1 MDKQFFSIIA
11 GLLLLASCAQV
22 GTISGGQKD
31 SKAPGL
37 VENGMQPPNGSVHF
51 QARQISL
58 SFDEYIRLNNPT
70 ETISVAPAD
79 VKVKAGIKKR
89 TVLLT
94 LEGELKPETTYA
106 IYLNGTVQ
114 DITESNDSLIQYV
127 FSTGDFI
134 DTISYT
140 GVVADAFTYAPLK
153 NVLVGLYPVT
163 DTSANFNRK
172 PAYFAQTDA
181 QGNFTCSY
189 IKPGS
194 FKVLAFED
202 QNRDLI
208 WQSTERL
215 GFKADFIQLD
225 STLLDSVPIRVY
237 APERK
242 PKARSISFEG
252 PGLLTIGSNADLRE
266 AEIFVDGVQVKS
278 PKYEYTNDSIA
289 VLIQPEDVTELSVV
303 VRTADYS
310 DTLGLRLSPYDK
322 TRNAAYHTNLKNG
335 MLLPAE
341 HLLIRFSDR
350 ITGIDTTRM
359 QLLKAD
365 TLSLPFSAR
374 IIGENLLE
382 VMFDS
387 ADNSDLKFRLLQQ
400 AVSFAKSKSLAEIEI
415 AVKHQLF
422 KNFGTIVLSAKDL
435 PDYAIIQLMDE
446 NTIVRRIPYQS
457 ISNSLLIETL
467 EPKTYTFRVLLD
479 ENGNG
484 KWDGGNFELGKQP
497 EMILFFNESVKVRA
511 NWEME
516 VLLTPKK

>member
-1 MDKQFFSIIA
+1 MDKQFLSIIA

-31 SKAPGL
+31 SKAPGI
-37 VENGMQPPNGSVHF
+37 VENGLQPPNGNVQF
-51 QARQISL
+51 QSRQISL
-58 SFDEYIRLNNPT
+58 TFDEYIRLNNPA
-70 ETISVAPAD
+70 ETISIAPAD
-79 VKVKAGIKKR
+79 VKVKAELKKR

-94 LEGELKPETTYA
+94 LEGDLKPETTYA

-127 FSTGDFI
+127 FSTGDYI

-140 GVVADAFTYAPLK
+140 GKVTDAFTYAPLK
-153 NVLVGLYPVT
+153 NVLVGLYSLA
-163 DTSANFNRK
+163 DTTTGFNRR

-194 FKVLAFED
+194 FRVLAFED

-208 WQSTERL
+208 WQQTERL
-215 GFKADFIQLD
+215 GFKSDLIQLD
-225 STLLDSVPIRVY
+225 STLQDSIPIRVY

-252 PGLLTIGSNADLRE
+252 PGLLTIGSNSDLRD
-266 AEIFVDGVQVKS
+266 AEIFVDGIRVEG
-278 PKYEYTNDSIA
+278 PKYQYTNDSIA
-289 VLIQPEDVTELSVV
+289 VLVQPEDVTELSVV
-303 VRTADYS
+303 VRTADFS

-335 MLLPAE
+335 TLLPAE

-350 ITGIDTTRM
+350 ITDIDTTKM

-365 TLSLPFSAR
+365 TLSLPFTAR
-374 IIGENLLE
+374 IAGENVLE
-382 VMFDS
+382 VIFDS
-387 ADNSDLKFRLLQQ
+387 TDNSDLKFRLLQQ
-400 AVSFAKSKSLAEIEI
+400 AVSFAKSKSLADIEI
-415 AVKHQLF
+415 AVKHQLV

-435 PDYAIIQLMDE
+435 PDYAIIQVMDE
-446 NTIVRRIPYQS
+446 NTVVRRIPYKS
-457 ISNSLLIETL
+457 ISEKLLIETL

-484 KWDGGNFELGKQP
+484 KWDGGNFARGKQP
-497 EMILFFNESVKVRA
+497 EKILFFNEGVKVRA

-516 VLLTPKK
+516 ALLTPEK